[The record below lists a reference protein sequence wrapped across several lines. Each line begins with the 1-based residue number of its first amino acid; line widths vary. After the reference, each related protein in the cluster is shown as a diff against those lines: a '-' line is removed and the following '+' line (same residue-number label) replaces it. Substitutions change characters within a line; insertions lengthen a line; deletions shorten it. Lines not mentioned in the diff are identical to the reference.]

1 MTFYVFGSLFNRKAA
16 LALIIFGLVGSFYKG
31 IMSMGILS
39 EKFRV
44 LIKLLQNSLI
54 DMIPFTVILMA
65 QILLFAGLSSAQKLT
80 EKFEGNE
87 SYVKMENI
95 FLTSLLEYYMIMFGD
110 NPNKKFLNGI
120 QWVFLIAFTFL
131 VNVLNLNLLI
141 SIIGDTFEK
150 VQST

>member
-1 MTFYVFGSLFNRKAA
+1 MPPRL
-16 LALIIFGLVGSFYKG
+16 
-31 IMSMGILS
+31 ILS
-39 EKFRV
+39 LEMACLTRMKSRT
-44 LIKLLQNSLI
+44 LQIRSLV
-54 DMIPFTVILMA
+54 F
-65 QILLFAGLSSAQKLT
+65 
-80 EKFEGNE
+80 
-87 SYVKMENI
+87 VKMENI